1 MCNYVAI
8 NTAIDIANEVIK
20 ILDLNV
26 VHQGDCLE
34 LMKQINDKSVDMI
47 LCDLP
52 YGTTAC
58 KWDNVIPFIPLWEQY
73 NRIIKDKG
81 AILLFSQQ
89 PFTTDLINSNRK
101 YFRYELIWEKNK
113 AVGFLNAN
121 KMPLRCHEV
130 VLVFYRKL
138 PTYNPQFT
146 QGKSYTSKRTIGK
159 PTTSIYGQYKPIRTT
174 NNGTRYPRDVIRI
187 NGGDNGRYHP
197 TQKLV
202 LLLEY
207 LIKTYTNKFDTV
219 LDNCSG
225 SGSTGVACMKT
236 NRNFICIE
244 QDEEFVRIARQRVG
258 AATTKK

>member
-1 MCNYVAI
+1 M
-8 NTAIDIANEVIK
+8 IK

-34 LMKQINDKSVDMI
+34 LMKGINDKSINMI

-52 YGTTAC
+52 FGTTAC
-58 KWDNVIPFIPLWEQY
+58 EWDSVIPFEPLWKQY
-73 NRIIKDKG
+73 NRIIKDNG

-101 YFRYELIWEKNK
+101 YFRYEIIWEKSK

-130 VLVFYRKL
+130 VLVFYKKL
-138 PTYNPQFT
+138 PIYNPQFT
-146 QGKSYTSKRTIGK
+146 QGKPYVSKRTAGK
-159 PTTSIYGQYKPIRTT
+159 PTAGIYGQYNPIRTT

-187 NGGDNGRYHP
+187 SGGDGGSYHP
-197 TQKLV
+197 TQKSV
-202 LLLEY
+202 YLLEY

-225 SGSTGVACMKT
+225 SGSTGVACVNTK
-236 NRNFICIE
+236 RNFICIE
-244 QDEEFVRIARQRVG
+244 QGAEFVEMSRQRIEG
-258 AATTKK
+258 ARKKHTGG

>member
-1 MCNYVAI
+1 M
-8 NTAIDIANEVIK
+8 IK

-34 LMKQINDKSVDMI
+34 LMQQINDKSVDMI

-58 KWDNVIPFIPLWEQY
+58 KWDVVIPFEPLWEQY
-73 NRIIKDKG
+73 NRIIKDNG

-101 YFRYELIWEKNK
+101 YFRYEIIWEKSK

-146 QGKSYTSKRTIGK
+146 QGKPYTNKRSTGK

-174 NNGTRYPRDVIRI
+174 NNDTRYPRDVIRI
-187 NGGDNGRYHP
+187 NGGDGGSYHP
-197 TQKLV
+197 TQKSV

-207 LIKTYTNKFDTV
+207 LIKTYTNKFDKV

-225 SGSTGVACMKT
+225 SGSTGIACINTK
-236 NRNFICIE
+236 RNFICIE
-244 QDEEFVRIARQRVG
+244 QDESYVGMSRQRIEDAKRKYTG
-258 AATTKK
+258 GYLNKDGGSR